1 MGPVRPSILRLPAWP
16 GPLGVWRRTT
26 ALVPTPSQPNAWPVL
41 RRCCHLLGPAGK
53 ADGRWRGR
61 GPAGQERQPVPE
73 VGACWQGD
81 LGPGLHVSV
90 PRFPLLCNEDN
101 NLEVFLGP
109 AQGRVGEALRASSRA
124 VFRGAGGDPPG
135 RCHDSSCCPRALP
148 CVHGLADLQ
157 AAGLAALPWVA
168 CHVVVLG
175 RAPRGLG
182 TVVALLPVHTV
193 GEPVLTWANDR

>member
-1 MGPVRPSILRLPAWP
+1 M
-16 GPLGVWRRTT
+16 
-26 ALVPTPSQPNAWPVL
+26 
-41 RRCCHLLGPAGK
+41 
-53 ADGRWRGR
+53 
-61 GPAGQERQPVPE
+61 
-73 VGACWQGD
+73 
-81 LGPGLHVSV
+81 

-157 AAGLAALPWVA
+157 AAGLAALPWVS

-193 GEPVLTWANDR
+193 GIGLLVLYAGVPGTQAPLSWGEGRGPIWRCPMTD